1 MLAKAAAALATAAP
15 AAAALAAASTDPA
28 DPADLAT
35 AASILAT
42 SSVGLSVPAP
52 SLPKFTH
59 LNVRALLASP
69 AATQTSWDTW
79 LMLQRLREWDESERS
94 RDSQRSSIQ
103 SSSSSAKVS
112 AQDSARR

>member
-1 MLAKAAAALATAAP
+1 MATAAPAGAALATA
-15 AAAALAAASTDPA
+15 ST

-35 AASILAT
+35 AAAILAT
-42 SSVGLSVPAP
+42 SSVGQSVPAS
-52 SLPKFTH
+52 SLPKLTP
-59 LNVRALLASP
+59 LDVRALLASP

-94 RDSQRSSIQ
+94 HESQRSSIQ

-112 AQDSARR
+112 AQDSA